1 MIPVRLSLQGVFSY
15 RTRQELEFGRLL
27 EGGLFGIL
35 GPTGG
40 GKSALLEAI
49 ILALYGRAPRM
60 EGRRL
65 ESIANPLTQ
74 RLEVELE
81 FRLDAPLQAPRYRY
95 ILRAYRNPRG
105 ELKTERSAYR
115 WSDGDWQPVECN
127 VEDLLGI
134 SYENFCRAVILPQG
148 TFDEFLRMEV
158 KARTE
163 VLTELFALHHYDVT
177 EALRQL
183 RERTRAEY
191 ESCQQQ
197 LQALAHATP
206 EREQQL
212 HEELQHCEDEWT
224 RLTEEL
230 KQLRQQEEQLR
241 QQRDRWQEY
250 TACRQKL
257 EELQQ
262 REPEMRR
269 RRQRLERFQAYE
281 RQLRHLWE
289 RFQEERRQLEQSH
302 RRCIQLQQRWE
313 AAEQQRAHLELQ
325 FQQLRQHYEQRHR
338 VQELVQLYRRAAQ
351 MLALQQE
358 VQQLREHTDALAAQ
372 LEQARAQQQRLQ
384 HQWQQLRQ
392 RQQEL
397 RAQLDELQE
406 LIPWQERYEQL
417 IGEQERLCQE
427 EQQLAA
433 RRQELCRKVWS
444 RLPELESLPI
454 SQPEGILERLQQEYA
469 RQEAQLRE
477 LRRRAQELERHR
489 MLSALRSELHPG
501 QPCPLCGALEH
512 PSPFAPSPEL
522 AEQVRQLE
530 QQQRDCEQRL
540 EQLPKAI
547 EWLRAQ
553 LQVLEERRHELT
565 LRLQAVAEQ
574 LHKHRTCFRWD
585 GWGMPDA
592 LECSQ
597 LRSRRDALRRQLSEL
612 ERQLQ
617 QLEQQVRQLEQL
629 LQERQPES
637 EQLRQRFHER
647 NAVLEQLRQELVQR
661 GLEAVPENPSAEAE
675 QLQHRLA
682 ELEQQYRQRE
692 SEYTQLVRTCEQLRG
707 ELSESQRQYEKQ
719 QARCAEVH
727 AELQQRCAQLGIAV
741 EALEELFATMPDLER
756 EAQELEAFE
765 HDYGRLQQRIAQLEP
780 DARAYKLE
788 EHERFEK
795 RIEQLEQHRQELDR
809 RLGAI
814 QQKLEQLLRQL
825 EERRQLEARFHA
837 LDQRRA
843 LLEQLAKVLRGQ
855 AFVDFVA
862 SNYLHS
868 LCEQANLYL
877 REWTD
882 GALLLKVSRQGK
894 SELRVL
900 DLFHGGR
907 ERSVKTLSGG
917 QLFQA
922 SLAMALALS
931 DWVRAQSRL
940 QRSLF
945 FIDEGF
951 GSLDRNNLHLVV
963 QTLRTLA
970 RSGRPIGIITHREE
984 LKEELDAFVS
994 VLRLPDRGSV
1004 LRPSWLYAA
1013 EGLPPGAD
1021 AY

>member
-1 MIPVRLSLQGVFSY
+1 MIPLRLSLQGVFSY

-27 EGGLFGIL
+27 EGGLFGVL
-35 GPTGG
+35 GPTGS

-60 EGRRL
+60 EGRRV
-65 ESIANPLTQ
+65 ESVANPLTQ

-81 FRLDAPLQAPRYRY
+81 FRLDTPLQAPRYRY
-95 ILRAYRNPRG
+95 ILRAHRSPRG
-105 ELKTERSAYR
+105 ELKTERSAYH
-115 WSDGDWQPVECN
+115 WSSGDWQPVDPDAER
-127 VEDLLGI
+127 LLGI

-183 RERTRAEY
+183 RESTRADRDA
-191 ESCQQQ
+191 CQRQ
-197 LQALAHATP
+197 LQALSHATP

-212 HEELQHCEDEWT
+212 REELQRCEHE
-224 RLTEEL
+224 RAQVTEQLE
-230 KQLRQQEEQLR
+230 QLRQQEEQLR

-250 TACRQKL
+250 TACRQEL
-257 EELQQ
+257 DELQQ
-262 REPEMRR
+262 REPEMRH

-289 RFQEERRQLEQSH
+289 RFQEERRQLERSRQ
-302 RRCIQLQQRWE
+302 RCIQLQQQWE
-313 AAEQQRAHLELQ
+313 AAEQHRAHLEPE
-325 FQQLRQHYEQRHR
+325 FQQLRQRYEQRHR
-338 VQELVQLYRRAAQ
+338 EQELVQLYRRAAQ

-358 VQQLREHTDALAAQ
+358 VQQLRERTDALTMQ
-372 LEQARAQQQRLQ
+372 LEQARAQQQHLQ

-406 LIPWQERYEQL
+406 LIPRRERYEQL
-417 IGEQERLCQE
+417 IGEQERLFQE

-433 RRQELCRKVWS
+433 RRQELCREVWS
-444 RLPELESLPI
+444 RLPELEPLPT
-454 SQPEGILERLQQEYA
+454 SQPEDVLEWLQQEYA
-469 RQEAQLRE
+469 RQESRLHE
-477 LRRRAQELERHR
+477 LRRRSEELERHR
-489 MLSALRSELHPG
+489 MLSALRGELHPG

-530 QQQRDCEQRL
+530 QQQLECEQRL

-553 LQVLEERRHELT
+553 LQMLEERRHELT

-574 LHKHRTCFRWD
+574 LHEHAR
-585 GWGMPDA
+585 GMPDA
-592 LECSQ
+592 PESSSQ
-597 LRSRRDALRRQLSEL
+597 LRSRRDALRQQLSEL
-612 ERQLQ
+612 ERQSQ
-617 QLEQQVRQLEQL
+617 QLEQDARQLGQR
-629 LQERQPES
+629 LQELQQES
-637 EQLRQRFHER
+637 DQLRQRFHER
-647 NAVLEQLRQELVQR
+647 NAVLEQLRQELAQR
-661 GLEAVPENPSAEAE
+661 GLEAVPENPSAAAE
-675 QLQHRLA
+675 QLQRELA

-692 SEYTQLVRTCEQLRG
+692 SEYTQLVRNCEQLRG
-707 ELSESQRQYEKQ
+707 ELSESQRRCEEQ

-727 AELQQRCAQLGIAV
+727 AELQQRCAQMGIAV
-741 EALEELFATMPDLER
+741 EALEELFTMMPDLER

-765 HDYGRLQQRIAQLEP
+765 RAYERLQQRIAELEP
-780 DARAYKLE
+780 DAHAYKPE
-788 EHERFEK
+788 EHERLKE
-795 RIEQLEQHRQELDR
+795 RIQQLEQRRQELDR
-809 RLGAI
+809 QLGAA
-814 QQKLEQLLRQL
+814 QQELEQLLRQL
-825 EERRQLEARFHA
+825 QEREQLQAKFHT
-837 LDQRRA
+837 LDQRLA

-862 SNYLHS
+862 RNYLRS

-877 REWTD
+877 REWTN
-882 GALLLKVSRQGK
+882 GALLLEVSTDRQGK

-940 QRSLF
+940 QRALF

-951 GSLDRNNLHLVV
+951 GSLDRDNLSLVV

-984 LKEELDAFVS
+984 LKEELDAFVLVS
-994 VLRLPDRGSV
+994 LSERGSV

-1021 AY
+1021 AH

>member
-1 MIPVRLSLQGVFSY
+1 MIPLRLRLQGVFSY

-40 GKSALLEAI
+40 GKSALLEAM

-60 EGRRL
+60 EGRRI

-74 RLEVELE
+74 QLEVELE
-81 FRLDAPLQAPRYRY
+81 FQLDNSLRAPRYRC
-95 ILRAYRNPRG
+95 ILRAYRGSRG
-105 ELKTERSAYR
+105 ELKTERSTY
-115 WSDGDWQPVECN
+115 WWDNGDWKPVERN
-127 VEDLLGI
+127 GEDLLGI

-183 RERTRAEY
+183 RESTRAEH
-191 ESCQQQ
+191 ELCQQQ
-197 LQALAHATP
+197 LQALKHATP

-212 HEELQHCEDEWT
+212 REELQRCQHERA

-250 TACRQKL
+250 TTCCQEL
-257 EELQQ
+257 DTLQQ
-262 REPEMRR
+262 REPEMRH
-269 RRQRLERFQAYE
+269 RRQQLERFQAYE

-289 RFQEERRQLEQSH
+289 RFQEQHQQLERSRQ
-302 RRCIQLQQRWE
+302 RYIQLQQRWE
-313 AAEQQRAHLELQ
+313 AAEQRRHRLEPQ
-325 FQQLRQHYEQRHR
+325 FQQLRQRYEQRHR

-351 MLALQQE
+351 MLALRQE
-358 VQQLREHTDALAAQ
+358 VQQLRERTDALAAQ
-372 LEQARAQQQRLQ
+372 LEQARAQQQHLQ
-384 HQWQQLRQ
+384 HQQQLLRQ

-417 IGEQERLCQE
+417 IGERERLCQE

-433 RRQELCRKVWS
+433 RRQELCQTLWR
-444 RLPELESLPI
+444 RLPELEPPTT
-454 SQPEGILERLQQEYA
+454 SQPEGILERLQQEHA
-469 RQEAQLRE
+469 RQEAQLHE

-512 PSPFAPSPEL
+512 PSPFDPSPEL
-522 AEQVRQLE
+522 AERVRQLE
-530 QQQRDCEQRL
+530 QQQRNCEQRR
-540 EQLPKAI
+540 EQLAKAL
-547 EWLRAQ
+547 EWLRVQ
-553 LQVLEERRHELT
+553 LQMLEERRYELT

-574 LHKHRTCFRWD
+574 LHEHRTRFRWD
-585 GWGMPDA
+585 AWGMPDT

-597 LRSRRDALRRQLSEL
+597 LRSRRDTLRQQLAEL
-612 ERQLQ
+612 ERQLE
-617 QLEQQVRQLEQL
+617 QLERQARQLEQL
-629 LQERQPES
+629 LEKQQQEGER
-637 EQLRQRFHER
+637 LRQRFHER
-647 NAVLEQLRQELVQR
+647 NAVLEQLHQELVQH
-661 GLEAVPENPSAEAE
+661 GPETVPENPGAAAE
-675 QLQHRLA
+675 QLQNQLA

-707 ELSESQRQYEKQ
+707 ELSESQRQYEEL

-727 AELQQRCAQLGIAV
+727 AELQQRCAQMGIAV
-741 EALEELFATMPDLER
+741 EALEELFATMPDLEQ

-765 HDYGRLQQRIAQLEP
+765 RACERLRQRIAQLEP
-780 DARAYKLE
+780 DARAYQPE
-788 EHERFEK
+788 EHERLK
-795 RIEQLEQHRQELDR
+795 GRIQQLEQQGQELDR
-809 RLGAI
+809 RLGAA
-814 QQKLEQLLRQL
+814 QQELEQLLRQL
-825 EERRQLEARFHA
+825 QQREQLQARFHA
-837 LDQRRA
+837 LDQRLA
-843 LLEQLAKVLRGQ
+843 LLEHLAKVLRGQ

-894 SELRVL
+894 SELRIL

-951 GSLDRNNLHLVV
+951 GSLDRDNLHLVV

-1004 LRPSWLYAA
+1004 LHPSWLYAA

>member
-1 MIPVRLSLQGVFSY
+1 MIPLRLSLQGVFSY

-40 GKSALLEAI
+40 GKSALLEAM

-60 EGRRL
+60 EGRRV

-95 ILRAYRNPRG
+95 ILRAYRSPRG
-105 ELKTERSAYR
+105 ELKTERSAY
-115 WSDGDWQPVECN
+115 WWDNGDWQPVEPDG
-127 VEDLLGI
+127 ERLLGI

-158 KARTE
+158 RARTE

-183 RERTRAEY
+183 RERTRAEH
-191 ESCQQQ
+191 ELCQQR

-206 EREQQL
+206 ERTQQL
-212 HEELQHCEDEWT
+212 REELQHCEHERA

-230 KQLRQQEEQLR
+230 ERLRQQEEQLR

-250 TACRQKL
+250 ATCR
-257 EELQQ
+257 EELDILQQ
-262 REPEMRR
+262 REPEMRH

-281 RQLRHLWE
+281 RQLRHPWE
-289 RFQEERRQLEQSH
+289 RFREQRQQLEQS
-302 RRCIQLQQRWE
+302 RQRCIQLQQRWE
-313 AAEQQRAHLELQ
+313 AAEQRRAGLEPQ
-325 FQQLRQHYEQRHR
+325 FQQLRQRYEQRHR

-358 VQQLREHTDALAAQ
+358 VQQLRERTNALTAQ
-372 LEQARAQQQRLQ
+372 LEQARAQQQHLQ

-417 IGEQERLCQE
+417 IGERERLCQE
-427 EQQLAA
+427 ERQLAA
-433 RRQELCRKVWS
+433 RRQELCQTVWS
-444 RLPELESLPI
+444 GLPELEPLPT
-454 SQPEGILERLQQEYA
+454 SQPEGVLERLQQEYA
-469 RQEAQLRE
+469 RQKARLHE

-489 MLSALRSELHPG
+489 MLSTLRSELRPG

-512 PSPFAPSPEL
+512 PSPFDPRPEL
-522 AEQVRQLE
+522 AEQVQQLE
-530 QQQRDCEQRL
+530 RQQRECEQRL
-540 EQLPKAI
+540 EQLPKVL
-547 EWLRAQ
+547 EWLHAQ
-553 LQVLEERRHELT
+553 LQMLQERRHELT
-565 LRLQAVAEQ
+565 LRLQAVGEQ
-574 LHKHRTCFRWD
+574 LREHRTRFRWD
-585 GWGMPDA
+585 AWGMPDA

-597 LRSRRDALRRQLSEL
+597 LRLRRDALRQQLSEL

-617 QLEQQVRQLEQL
+617 QLEQHARQLEQL
-629 LQERQPES
+629 LQERQQES
-637 EQLRQRFHER
+637 ERLRQRFHER

-661 GLEAVPENPSAEAE
+661 GLEAVPENPSAAAE
-675 QLQHRLA
+675 QLQHQLA
-682 ELEQQYRQRE
+682 ELEQQYRQWE
-692 SEYTQLVRTCEQLRG
+692 SEYAQLVRTCEQLRG
-707 ELSESQRQYEKQ
+707 ELSESQRQYEEQ

-727 AELQQRCAQLGIAV
+727 AELQHRCAQMGIAV
-741 EALEELFATMPDLER
+741 EALEELFATMPDLEQ
-756 EAQELEAFE
+756 EAQQLEAFE
-765 HDYGRLQQRIAQLEP
+765 RACERLRQRIAQLEP
-780 DARAYKLE
+780 DARAYNPE
-788 EHERFEK
+788 EHECLKE
-795 RIEQLEQHRQELDR
+795 RIQQLEQQGQELDR
-809 RLGAI
+809 RLGAA
-814 QQKLEQLLRQL
+814 QQELEQLLRQL
-825 EERRQLEARFHA
+825 QERQQLQARFHA
-837 LDQRRA
+837 LDQRLA

-862 SNYLHS
+862 RNYLHS

-882 GALLLKVSRQGK
+882 GALLLKVSWQGK

-940 QRSLF
+940 QRALF

-951 GSLDRNNLHLVV
+951 GSLDRDNLHLVV

-984 LKEELDAFVS
+984 LKEELDAFVLVS
-994 VLRLPDRGSV
+994 RLPERGSV